1 MTGTERYRK
10 KKSDKYAEKGRG
22 REIRKGGEKRKSF
35 RTGIG
40 KESYQ
45 WKEWEKCAIGMS
57 TRKKERKM

>member
-1 MTGTERYRK
+1 MQKKEGERNK
-10 KKSDKYAEKGRG
+10 
-22 REIRKGGEKRKSF
+22 KGGGEERKCF
-35 RTGIG
+35 RMGIR